1 MTVASNAA
9 SVPHASPG
17 PSCGPELGPPV
28 RCTLWID
35 EPGDGAWNM
44 ACDEALLEAAASTN
58 AATLRLYRWARPT
71 LSLGYFQA
79 FDERHAHA
87 PSRDIDVVRRLS
99 GGGALV
105 HDAEITYALCL
116 PAEHPLARRH
126 QCAYAAVHDALLAV
140 LARHGIVAQLAE
152 AGADAPTDEAADAD
166 ASEPFLCFQRRCA
179 QDVVAP
185 PDLGGAK
192 WCGSAQRRRRGALL
206 QHGSLLLRRSSAAP
220 ELPGIADAASA
231 APPLEALQR
240 TWAEAIAER
249 CALDLV
255 VGEPHQRAPLDAAA
269 AELAATK
276 YRSPAWTQRR

>member
-1 MTVASNAA
+1 MTAAPNPASL
-9 SVPHASPG
+9 PHAPTG
-17 PSCGPELGPPV
+17 AACAPELGPPV
-28 RCTLWID
+28 RCVLRID
-35 EPGDGAWNM
+35 EPSDGAWNM
-44 ACDEALLEAAASTN
+44 AYDEALLEAAASSG

-79 FDERHAHA
+79 FDERDAHA
-87 PSRDIDVVRRLS
+87 PSRELDVVRRLS

-105 HDAEITYALCL
+105 HDAELTYALCL

-140 LARHGIVAQLAE
+140 LARHGIAAQLADAE
-152 AGADAPTDEAADAD
+152 GDAGSAGAA
-166 ASEPFLCFQRRCA
+166 EPFLCFQRRCA
-179 QDVVAP
+179 QDIVAP

-206 QHGSLLLRRSSAAP
+206 QHGSLLLQRSPAAP

-240 TWAEAIAER
+240 MWAEAIAAR

-255 VGEPHQRAPLDAAA
+255 VGDANQRVLLDAAA